1 LCEERSKQQTSQK
14 LKFGFFVN
22 FRHNPEKIVE
32 LDLC

>member
-14 LKFGFFVN
+14 LNLGFFVN